1 MRITRYQILN
11 LTNILYRITEMN
23 MEICLQYKEQSEP
36 IGINSALDLVQDYME
51 AIGLC

>member
-23 MEICLQYKEQSEP
+23 MEIFLQYKERSEP
-36 IGINSALDLVQDYME
+36 IGISSALDIVLGYME